1 MYILH
6 ESVPHFIYIIMYK
19 SSFVVQH
26 NSLRKS
32 ADRRLAMQPLL
43 DLHVGASMQDQ
54 LGCYMYMYVG
64 HVYKSSTSLQ
74 VHHIC
79 YRPQSL
85 IYCWETVVR
94 HTYSIYIHS

>member
-1 MYILH
+1 MWNMYILH
-6 ESVPHFIYIIMYK
+6 GSVPHFIYIIMYK

-64 HVYKSSTSLQ
+64 HVSHLQ
-74 VHHIC
+74 VYKCI
-79 YRPQSL
+79 
-85 IYCWETVVR
+85 
-94 HTYSIYIHS
+94 TYVTDHKV